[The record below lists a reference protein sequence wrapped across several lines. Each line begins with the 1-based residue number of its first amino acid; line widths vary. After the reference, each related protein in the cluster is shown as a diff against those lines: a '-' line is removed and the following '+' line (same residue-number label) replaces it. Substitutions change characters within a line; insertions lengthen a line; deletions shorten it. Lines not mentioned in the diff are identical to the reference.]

1 MYDVRKFSLHPF
13 QFEELSPTEFEQSI
27 AFLYQLQG
35 YQTTVCGGAGDEGV
49 DVEARKD
56 GELMIVQ
63 CKRYTKTN
71 MVGSPAIQILFA
83 ATTANRA
90 NKGVI
95 VTTSWFTKQAQQ
107 YAQNKPIELIDRG
120 KLDRLAKH
128 YHIGPYFVAS
138 EKLQARMTFFHTLC
152 QRVGKR
158 FLKGEDDFMD
168 TLELSFKNVTFDE
181 LLWIRS
187 FAQKNQ
193 ERIKAEVNMSNFTG
207 ALLDATPKSSLK
219 LQILSLDEVT
229 LDSLVELINYFKAS
243 KPSNK
248 NEMNQQG

>member
-1 MYDVRKFSLHPF
+1 MLDVRKFSFHPF
-13 QFEELSPTEFEQSI
+13 HFEELSPTEFEKSI

-56 GELMIVQ
+56 GELIVVQ

-71 MVGSPAIQILFA
+71 IVGSPAIQILFA

-95 VTTSWFTKQAQQ
+95 VTTSSFTKQAQQ

-128 YHIGPYFVAS
+128 YHIGPYFILS
-138 EKLQARMTFFHTLC
+138 ETLQARATFFNTLC

-158 FLKGEDDFMD
+158 FTKGEDEFMD
-168 TLELSFKNVTFDE
+168 SLELAFKNVNFEE
-181 LLWIRS
+181 LLWIRN
-187 FAQKNQ
+187 FAQKHQ
-193 ERIKAEVNMSNFTG
+193 ERIKVEVNTSNFSG
-207 ALLDATPKSSLK
+207 GLLDFSPKSSLK
-219 LQILSLDEVT
+219 LQVLSLEDST
-229 LDSLVELINYFKAS
+229 LDALVEFINYFKTH
-243 KPSNK
+243 
-248 NEMNQQG
+248 Q